1 MAERVVFLRPDAER
15 IARVVRRVEGFRA
28 DPPLTFRRV
37 LEQPSRKVFRV
48 CTFDGAW
55 ATGTPKTVT
64 FKNQTSTPNTV
75 SALNLFFPITE
86 NAVSADCAVAKEG
99 TAWYLIDVPFQTA
112 TVSVAQVTASG
123 FFAQATATGVV
134 VQSTGLITFASA
146 GSSQAVVSDI
156 SISATLNTNDCSITV
171 SKTVS
176 TASVTIAGS
185 TATAMVVGST
195 ATTVSITS
203 TATAVFVTQT
213 ATATVLRFKVN

>member
-1 MAERVVFLRPDAER
+1 MADRVVFLRPDAER
-15 IARVVRRVEGFRA
+15 IAKAVRRVESMRDGS
-28 DPPLTFRRV
+28 PLTFRRV

-86 NAVSADCAVAKEG
+86 TAVEADCAVAKDG

-112 TVSVAQVTASG
+112 TISVAEVTASG
-123 FFAQATATGVV
+123 FFAQSTATGVV
-134 VQSTGLITFASA
+134 VESTDVITFASG
-146 GSSQAVVSDI
+146 GSAQTVVSDI
-156 SISATLNTNDCSITV
+156 SISAVLDTSDCLITV

-176 TASVTIAGS
+176 TASVTIAGA
-185 TATAMVVGST
+185 TATARVVGAT
-195 ATTVSITS
+195 ATTISISSAATAVFAMQ
-203 TATAVFVTQT
+203 TATAV
-213 ATATVLRFKVN
+213 VLRFKVT